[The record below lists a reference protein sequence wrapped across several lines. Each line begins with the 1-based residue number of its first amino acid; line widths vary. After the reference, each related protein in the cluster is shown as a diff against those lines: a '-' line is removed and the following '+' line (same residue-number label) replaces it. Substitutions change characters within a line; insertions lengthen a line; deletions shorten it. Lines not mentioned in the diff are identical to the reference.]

1 MVRRVETEAKTGFAG
16 VLLVASLARVRASM
30 AIFKAGIALPR
41 PFRRWELSAM
51 VETQG
56 SWEEA
61 VRRKG
66 CEEEP
71 ECQ

>member
-1 MVRRVETEAKTGFAG
+1 MVRSVVTEPKTGFAG
-16 VLLVASLARVRASM
+16 VLLVASLTRVKASM
-30 AIFKAGIALPR
+30 AIFKGGIAFPR

-56 SWEEA
+56 GCEEA
-61 VRRKG
+61 VRREG

-71 ECQ
+71 ERQ